1 MELPREWKEVKLGSI
16 MNFKNG
22 LNFSQDSNGKK
33 LNFLGVGN
41 FRNKKVISSESEL
54 DSIFISE
61 FPDDDFLL
69 KKDDLVFVRSNGSK
83 ELVGRC
89 VKMNDSFSRTTFSGF
104 CIRGR
109 LESEVTS
116 SDYLLYLIECGFL
129 REKLKKESRGTN
141 ISNLNQDM
149 LNNFEIVLPPLAEQ
163 KKIAETLSVWDSA
176 IEKMEKLIGAKQS
189 CFNNLL
195 NELIYSP
202 AKDEKWK
209 SAKLGEISE
218 MGSGGTPKSSVEE
231 YYNGDILWVS
241 IADMTE
247 QGMYISDT
255 AKKLTKAG
263 IENSSAKIYPA
274 GTVLYAMYAS
284 IGEVSI
290 ASVDMSSSQAILGI
304 QVGKNLRNKYLY
316 YFLVGQKDHIK
327 LQGQSGTQSNLNA
340 GMVRNFDIPLPSL
353 NKQDEIVDFLDSN
366 MRELSLLKQQ
376 LALCKKQKQGLMQK
390 LLTGEWRV
398 K

>member
-1 MELPREWKEVKLGSI
+1 MVW
-16 MNFKNG
+16 
-22 LNFSQDSNGKK
+22 
-33 LNFLGVGN
+33 
-41 FRNKKVISSESEL
+41 KKVRLGDISKISSGNTPLRSE
-54 DSIFISE
+54 
-61 FPDDDFLL
+61 
-69 KKDDLVFVRSNGSK
+69 KKFYENGTIPW
-83 ELVGRC
+83 
-89 VKMNDSFSRTTFSGF
+89 VKTMD
-104 CIRGR
+104 
-109 LESEVTS
+109 
-116 SDYLLYLIECGFL
+116 
-129 REKLKKESRGTN
+129 
-141 ISNLNQDM
+141 
-149 LNNFEIVLPPLAEQ
+149 LNNGNILATNEKITPLASEKCKPYPAGTLLVAMYGGFNQIGRTGLLTFPASVNQALAALLLDENVAYANFVQYYLNANVEKWRTFAASSRKDPNITSHDVENFQIILPPLAEQ

-176 IEKMEKLIGAKQS
+176 IEKMEKLIGAKQG

-202 AKDEKWK
+202 AKDGKWK
-209 SAKLGEISE
+209 LAKLGEISE

-376 LALCKKQKQGLMQK
+376 LALYKKQKQGLMQK

-398 K
+398 

>member
-1 MELPREWKEVKLGSI
+1 
-16 MNFKNG
+16 
-22 LNFSQDSNGKK
+22 
-33 LNFLGVGN
+33 
-41 FRNKKVISSESEL
+41 
-54 DSIFISE
+54 
-61 FPDDDFLL
+61 
-69 KKDDLVFVRSNGSK
+69 
-83 ELVGRC
+83 
-89 VKMNDSFSRTTFSGF
+89 
-104 CIRGR
+104 
-109 LESEVTS
+109 
-116 SDYLLYLIECGFL
+116 
-129 REKLKKESRGTN
+129 
-141 ISNLNQDM
+141 
-149 LNNFEIVLPPLAEQ
+149 
-163 KKIAETLSVWDSA
+163 
-176 IEKMEKLIGAKQS
+176 MEKLIGAKQG

-202 AKDEKWK
+202 AKDGKWK
-209 SAKLGEISE
+209 LAKLGEISE

-376 LALCKKQKQGLMQK
+376 LALYKKQKQGLMQK

-398 K
+398 